1 MSKAY
6 DSRPRVASGL
16 TIVIGVAFAL
26 TGCSS
31 LSSIPGLYDDN
42 PNPSYVRQY
51 DPAVNQGDMT
61 LNLPLSSRSRQFS
74 DNQVAEIEAF
84 VEEYKRSGQG
94 PLTILR
100 PTGSA
105 NELVAASG
113 AAHITRMLP
122 RSGLTGNRVIAR
134 TYYAGRANPSA
145 PIRLT
150 YKRYFANAKPCGD
163 WSRNLAVTY
172 SNKVPPNFGCAHY
185 HNLAAMVANPRD
197 LQSPRAT
204 TPPDAARRDEVMG
217 KYRKG
222 TPTATQRSSK
232 DSGNVSNVK

>member
-1 MSKAY
+1 MTKVNE
-6 DSRPRVASGL
+6 SRPRVASGL
-16 TIVIGVAFAL
+16 TIVFGMALAL
-26 TGCSS
+26 TGCQ
-31 LSSIPGLYDDN
+31 SIPGLYDDT

-51 DPAVNQGDMT
+51 SPGVNQGDMT

-100 PTGSA
+100 PTGSS

-113 AAHITRMLP
+113 AAHIKRMLP
-122 RSGLTGNRVIAR
+122 RAGLTRDRVITR
-134 TYYAGRANPSA
+134 SYYAGRSDPSA
-145 PIRLT
+145 PIRLS
-150 YKRYFANAKPCGD
+150 YKRYFANTRQCGD
-163 WSRNLAVTY
+163 WSKNLAKTY
-172 SNKVPPNFGCAHY
+172 DNKVPPNFGCAHY

-197 LQSPRAT
+197 LQYPRAT
-204 TPPDAARRDEVMG
+204 TPPDAARRDVVLG

-222 TPTATQRSSK
+222 LATATQRSSK
-232 DSGNVSNVK
+232 DSGKVSNIK